1 MTLLK
6 TNKMKVALESLVPHP
21 NYPVWFKEPKIIAT
35 KTRIS
40 FRVKQNRSYWSK
52 AIPLDIRHVQKR

>member
-40 FRVKQNRSYWSK
+40 FRVKQNRSY
-52 AIPLDIRHVQKR
+52 